1 MIAARLPLHNAR
13 VLSRALMLPVIGV
26 LLATGTRAYVKRD
39 MTVVEKV
46 HANGVRAERRE
57 YRRGLEDGVHRGWH
71 ENGTPRFLFHYV
83 NGVAEGMQEEWYPDG
98 TRYTR
103 FEYVAGHEEG
113 RQQMWTDAG
122 VLRANYVVER
132 GRRYGLMG
140 TSGCEGIAHE
150 GGVEERVPDRA
161 ADQVNDDVRRVAER
175 AR

>member
-122 VLRANYVVER
+122 VLRANYVVEH

-150 GGVEERVPDRA
+150 GGVAERAAGRVPD
-161 ADQVNDDVRRVAER
+161 DVQRVAGMTR
-175 AR
+175 

>member
-83 NGVAEGMQEEWYPDG
+83 NGVAEGVQEEWYPDG

-122 VLRANYVVER
+122 VLRANYVVEH

-140 TSGCEGIAHE
+140 TSGCEGIAH
-150 GGVEERVPDRA
+150 EERVPDRA